1 MEASSRRVEWRRH
14 LGNLEMFFL
23 SALLVYVAVRLSGLS
38 LLWRW
43 SALAI
48 LVSSG
53 IWLVARWLRR
63 LVRVVIWKLRNRL
76 LVAYLFIA
84 VVPILLLLALVT
96 EASRNLAGQIAV
108 YLVNAELERR
118 VSLLRSIAGSV
129 ARAPDEQRNV
139 TVQRFAHLL
148 DDIFPGFQLHVFGAK
163 EFRYPPGSS
172 FARPP
177 PGWQNADGLVVQE
190 DKLFAWTHVVEQGR
204 EATIAVPLSRK
215 WLAGLVPGI
224 GAVSI
229 VHFPDPGAAPP
240 RRRLQLRLQD
250 TGAETGDENFLPP
263 PVNRFD
269 IDLLW
274 GTRVPIALWDSP
286 SSSEHGLLGVHS
298 RFSAVVRVLFAQRVQ
313 SGALLPLLY
322 GLAILVLVAELI
334 SLVIGFSI
342 TRTIT
347 EAVHELY
354 EGTQRVMR
362 GDFSHRIQ
370 VRGDDQIAELS
381 RSFNRMTENIENL
394 LEVAKEKER
403 LQADLEIARE
413 VQRQLF
419 PRTLP
424 ALPNLELRALCNPA
438 RMVSGDYYDFPSLNE
453 LQIAMALGDVAGKG
467 ISAALL
473 MATLQSALRTQL
485 RESRELADSQGSPLV
500 FLSSRVVSKI
510 NQQLYA
516 DTAPEKYATFYLA
529 IYDDLTG
536 VLTYTNAGH
545 LPPLLVRGSQ
555 VIRLDVNC
563 LVVGAF
569 PFAKYDE
576 SSITM
581 EPGDLLV
588 CYTDGVTEPEN
599 EYGEMFGENRLI
611 ETIVKNADMPL
622 DAVLAAV
629 VEDVRRF
636 TGSPE
641 LQDDMTL
648 LVARRL

>member
-1 MEASSRRVEWRRH
+1 METSSRRPDWRRH
-14 LGNLEMFFL
+14 LGNLELFFL
-23 SALLVYVAVRLSGLS
+23 SALLVYAAVQLSGLS

-48 LVSSG
+48 LAVAG
-53 IWLVARWLRR
+53 VWLAARWLRR
-63 LVRVVIWKLRNRL
+63 LVRVIIWKLRNRL
-76 LVAYLFIA
+76 LVAYVFIA

-108 YLVNAELERR
+108 YLVNSELDRR
-118 VSLLRSIAGSV
+118 VSLLRSVAGAV
-129 ARAPDEQRNV
+129 ARAPEDQRQALI
-139 TVQRFAHLL
+139 QRLSGVLH
-148 DDIFPGFQLHVFGAK
+148 DSFPSFEVLASGAK
-163 EFRYPPGSS
+163 EFRYPAESGIG
-172 FARPP
+172 RPP
-177 PGWQNADGLVVQE
+177 DGWQSTEGLV
-190 DKLFAWTHVVEQGR
+190 LHGGILLAWAHVVDQERQ
-204 EATIAVPLSRK
+204 ATIVVPLSRQ
-215 WLAGLVPGI
+215 WLAGLVPEI

-229 VHFPDPGAAPP
+229 VQFPDPGVASP
-240 RRRLQLRLQD
+240 RRLQLRLQD
-250 TGAETGDENFLPP
+250 PVAGATDENLLPP

-274 GTRVPIALWDSP
+274 GTRVPISLWDSP
-286 SSSEHGLLGVHS
+286 SSREDGLLGVHS
-298 RFSAVVRVLFAQRVQ
+298 RMSAVVRVLFAQRVQ

-322 GLAILVLVAELI
+322 GLAILVLAAELI
-334 SLVIGFSI
+334 SLVIGISI

-354 EGTQRVMR
+354 EGTQWVMR
-362 GDFSHRIQ
+362 GDFSHRIL

-419 PRTLP
+419 PRSLP
-424 ALPNLELRALCNPA
+424 ALPNLELRALCSPA
-438 RMVSGDYYDFPSLNE
+438 RMVSGDYYDFQSLNE
-453 LQIAMALGDVAGKG
+453 LQVALALGDVAGKG

-485 RESRELADSQGSPLV
+485 RESRELAAAQGSPLV
-500 FLSSRVVSKI
+500 FLSSRVVSKM

-536 VLTYTNAGH
+536 ALTYTNAGH
-545 LPPLLVRGSQ
+545 LPPLLFRRGE
-555 VIRLDVNC
+555 VIRLNVNG

-576 SSITM
+576 SSVTM
-581 EPGDLLV
+581 EPGDLLI

-611 ETIVKNADMPL
+611 ETVLMHADLPL
-622 DAVLAAV
+622 DAVLSAV
-629 VEDVRRF
+629 AEDVRRF